1 MQNVADSV
9 YKECLGYC
17 AAEFRRNACA
27 ATINDLHKGVVMDYL
42 PLFHKLQGRDVLLVG
57 GGEMALR
64 KARLLLD
71 TGAALRVVAPF
82 ISEELQ
88 ALVADKQGQCLLRE
102 YQTSDMQDCCLVLTT
117 TDQPDVN
124 AAVSA
129 QAKALNIPVYSV
141 GAPDLSSFIFPAIV
155 DRSPLVIAVSSA
167 GHAPVLARLAR
178 AKIETWLPASYGR
191 LAGLAAKFRD
201 QVKTLLPHVQ
211 PRRAFWEDVFQGQIA
226 EHVFAGRDQQAEQLL
241 AEKISS
247 AQNKVVGE
255 VYLVGAGPG
264 DPDLLTFKALR
275 LMQQA
280 DVVLYDRLVAPAILD
295 LCRRDAER
303 MYVGKQ
309 ASNHS
314 VPQEQINQKLVELA
328 LQGKRVVRLKGGDP
342 FIFGRGG
349 EEIEELAA
357 QHIPFQVVPGITA
370 ASGCSA
376 YAGIPLTHRDYAQS
390 VRFVTGHPK
399 DGVLDLPWSELIS
412 PTQTVVFYMGLG
424 CLPDIC
430 QQLIAHGRAAN
441 TPIAL
446 VENGTTDKQRVFTG
460 NLETI
465 NQQVQE
471 FAVQSPSLIIVGEV
485 VALRDKLNWFVGVN

>member
-1 MQNVADSV
+1 
-9 YKECLGYC
+9 
-17 AAEFRRNACA
+17 
-27 ATINDLHKGVVMDYL
+27 MDYL
-42 PLFHKLQGRDVLLVG
+42 PLFHKLQGRVVLLVG

-64 KARLLLD
+64 KARLLLE
-71 TGAALRVVAPF
+71 TGARLRVVAPRV
-82 ISEELQ
+82 SDELQ
-88 ALVADKQGQCLLRE
+88 SLLAAKQGQCVLRE
-102 YQTSDMQDCCLVLTT
+102 YQAADMQGCCLVLAT
-117 TDQPDVN
+117 TDQPAVN
-124 AAVSA
+124 LTIAEHA
-129 QAKALNIPVYSV
+129 QALGIPVYAV
-141 GAPDLSSFIFPAIV
+141 GAPELSSIIFPAIV
-155 DRSPLVIAVSSA
+155 DRSPLIVAVSSA

-211 PRRAFWEDVFQGQIA
+211 PRRVFWEDVFQGQIA
-226 EHVFAGRDQQAEQLL
+226 EHVFAGRMHQAEQLL
-241 AEKISS
+241 HEKISG
-247 AQNKVVGE
+247 AQNQVVGE

-280 DVVLYDRLVAPAILD
+280 DVVLYDRLVAPAILE
-295 LCRRDAER
+295 LCRRDADR

-314 VPQEQINQKLVELA
+314 VPQDQINLRLVELA
-328 LQGKRVVRLKGGDP
+328 RQGKRVVRLKGGDP

-399 DGVLDLPWSELIS
+399 EGVLDLPWSELVS
-412 PTQTVVFYMGLG
+412 STQTVVFYMGLG
-424 CLPDIC
+424 CLPEIC
-430 QQLIAHGRAAN
+430 QQLMAHGRAAQ

-446 VENGTTDKQRVFTG
+446 VENGTTAQQRVFAGT
-460 NLETI
+460 LATI
-465 NQQVQE
+465 NQQVSE

-485 VALRDKLNWFVGVN
+485 VALRDKLNWFAGAQTFASAGGSPA

>member
-1 MQNVADSV
+1 
-9 YKECLGYC
+9 
-17 AAEFRRNACA
+17 
-27 ATINDLHKGVVMDYL
+27 MDYL
-42 PLFHKLQGRDVLLVG
+42 PLFHKLQGRVVLLVG

-64 KARLLLD
+64 KARLLLE
-71 TGAALRVVAPF
+71 TGARLRVVAPWV
-82 ISEELQ
+82 SDELQ
-88 ALVADKQGQCLLRE
+88 SLLAAKQGQCVLRE
-102 YQTSDMQDCCLVLTT
+102 YQAADMQGCCLVLAT
-117 TDQPDVN
+117 TDQPAVN
-124 AAVSA
+124 LTIAEHA
-129 QAKALNIPVYSV
+129 QALGIPVYAV
-141 GAPDLSSFIFPAIV
+141 GAPELSSIIFPAIV
-155 DRSPLVIAVSSA
+155 DRSPLIVAVSSA

-211 PRRAFWEDVFQGQIA
+211 PRRVFWEDVFQGQIA
-226 EHVFAGRDQQAEQLL
+226 EHVFAGRMHQAEQLL
-241 AEKISS
+241 HEKISG
-247 AQNKVVGE
+247 AQNQVVGE

-280 DVVLYDRLVAPAILD
+280 DVVLYDRLVAPAILE
-295 LCRRDAER
+295 LCRRDADR

-314 VPQEQINQKLVELA
+314 VPQDQINLRLVELA
-328 LQGKRVVRLKGGDP
+328 RQGKRVVRLKGGDP

-399 DGVLDLPWSELIS
+399 EGVLDLPWSELVS

-424 CLPDIC
+424 CLPEIC
-430 QQLIAHGRAAN
+430 QQLMAHGRAAQ

-446 VENGTTDKQRVFTG
+446 VENGTTAQQRVFAGT
-460 NLETI
+460 LATI
-465 NQQVQE
+465 NQQVSE

-485 VALRDKLNWFVGVN
+485 VALRDKLNWFAGAQTLASAVGSPA